1 MRSRSG
7 ATVAAMSSTTT
18 RRLGWP
24 GSRER
29 DWLAVASQKLREF
42 AEGLD
47 LSDQQ
52 KKLLMMRWFE
62 EANHYDELWRRQRLT
77 YYALGVTTIVVS
89 LSIPF
94 LVAVSAPGWC
104 VALAG
109 VVVGVSTALEG
120 FFRLGDRWR
129 HLRRTAMLIHTEGI
143 RFLELRKPY
152 AQAGSHREAFPRFLE
167 TVERINE
174 TQSED
179 YVALLSEA
187 ASAEQVVEAQRSS
200 RR

>member
-1 MRSRSG
+1 
-7 ATVAAMSSTTT
+7 MSSTSA
-18 RRLGWP
+18 RRARWP
-24 GSRER
+24 GGRER
-29 DWLAVASQKLREF
+29 DWLAEASRNLREF
-42 AEGLD
+42 ADGLD
-47 LSDQQ
+47 LSEEQ
-52 KKLLMMRWFE
+52 KKLLIMRWFE
-62 EANHYDELWRRQRLT
+62 EANHYDELWRRQRVT
-77 YYALGVTTIVVS
+77 YYALGVITIVVS

-129 HLRRTAMLIHTEGI
+129 HLRRTAMLVHAEGI
-143 RFLELRKPY
+143 RFLELRQPY
-152 AQAGSHREAFPRFLE
+152 AQAGSHRAAFPRFLE

-187 ASAEQVVEAQRSS
+187 ASAEQLVQSQRSP
-200 RR
+200 RT